1 MSEEYNGWTNIEE
14 GTMSEEYNGWT
25 NIETWTVALWIG
37 ETYALIQCLEKALSS
52 EFPARTLEREVY
64 DYLMDRVYPV
74 GLASDLLLRA
84 LAKVNWQEI
93 IDAHKK

>member
-1 MSEEYNGWTNIEE
+1 MSER
-14 GTMSEEYNGWT
+14 YNGWT

-37 ETYALIQCLEKALSS
+37 ETYALLEKALSS
-52 EFPARTLEREVY
+52 EFPAETLEREVY
-64 DYLMDRVYPV
+64 SYLMNRGYPV

-93 IDAHKK
+93 IDAHKE